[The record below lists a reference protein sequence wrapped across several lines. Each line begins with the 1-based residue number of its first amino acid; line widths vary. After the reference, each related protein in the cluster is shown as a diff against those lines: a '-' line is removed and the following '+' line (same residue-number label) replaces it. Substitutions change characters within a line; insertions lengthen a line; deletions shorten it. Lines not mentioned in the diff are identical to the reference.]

1 MYMRLCHQAVKLGA
15 RPIGITFSYQCP
27 KGLTEI
33 STDCNQQSMLAGI
46 VNCTWPAIVVMLSYE
61 GCGLQHINLLHLL
74 EATGRNLNVYVIVG
88 CVCGVVVGLF
98 NLGMSE
104 D

>member
-1 MYMRLCHQAVKLGA
+1 
-15 RPIGITFSYQCP
+15 
-27 KGLTEI
+27 
-33 STDCNQQSMLAGI
+33 MLAGS
-46 VNCTWPAIVVMLSYE
+46 VNCTWPAIVVLLSDE
-61 GCGLQHINLLHLL
+61 GCGLQHINLQ
-74 EATGRNLNVYVIVG
+74 ATDRNLNVYVIVG